1 MKRIKKIVCVL
12 LAIMCVCALCSC
24 GAKKE
29 YPLYEDFTFVKEEY
43 VSGFGTGMHV
53 EVNRINGCSY
63 KSVTTYYKQKD
74 DQASVDKIRKYI
86 VSKGRNPQ
94 NEPLTQEE
102 IDKMVETANLYTGGL
117 LGMDFEYNE
126 DKKIA
131 KTKTIQLQL
140 AVKYGND
147 TVRFKSDDEA
157 FVELVDCFELYEI
170 MFMYEYKNKT
180 CVMDYSVDTGEYS
193 VVQTGLK

>member
-1 MKRIKKIVCVL
+1 
-12 LAIMCVCALCSC
+12 
-24 GAKKE
+24 
-29 YPLYEDFTFVKEEY
+29 
-43 VSGFGTGMHV
+43 
-53 EVNRINGCSY
+53 
-63 KSVTTYYKQKD
+63 
-74 DQASVDKIRKYI
+74 
-86 VSKGRNPQ
+86 
-94 NEPLTQEE
+94 
-102 IDKMVETANLYTGGL
+102 MVETANLYTGGL

-147 TVRFKSDDEA
+147 AVRFKSDDEA